1 MSSKEELSKKYQK
14 KSDKQHVL
22 DNPDTY
28 IGSIENINCNAYVYD
43 EESKKIIEKQI
54 TYNPGLYKLFDEG
67 IVNCRDHFIRM
78 QQLILSP
85 NGEDKNYPVTK
96 IDISIDDSGVITLTN
111 DGNGIDVSVHPEYNI
126 WIPELIFGHLRT
138 STNYDKEEKKIVGG
152 KNGFGFKLVLIWS
165 SWGKIE
171 TVDAKTGQKYV
182 QEFKDN
188 LNVIEKP
195 QITKCKNKPYT
206 SVSFKPD
213 YKRLKIDGLSPDFIA
228 LLKRRVYDIAATTD
242 KSIKVKYNSNS
253 IEVKTFMNY
262 IDLYI
267 GCKSDKE
274 RIYEE
279 ANERWEYAVCLA
291 PNDEFCQVSFVNGIY
306 TSRGGKHLEY
316 FIDVIFPKLQK
327 MVSPELTKKLVKE
340 YLNIYLYQVFLC
352 YGSNQTVH
360 SSHTCLVPELYNV
373 SAY

>member
-1 MSSKEELSKKYQK
+1 MTSKEELSKKYQK

-28 IGSIENINCNAYVYD
+28 IGSIENIECDAYIYD
-43 EESKKIIEKQI
+43 EDTKKIIQKQI
-54 TYNPGLYKLFDEG
+54 IYNPGLYKLFDEG

-78 QQLILSP
+78 QQLIVSS
-85 NGEDKNYPVTK
+85 NDEDKDKNYPVTK
-96 IDISIDDSGVITLTN
+96 IDISIDETGIITLTN

-138 STNYDKEEKKIVGG
+138 STNYDKDEKKIVGG

-188 LNVIEKP
+188 LNIIEKP

-228 LLKRRVYDIAATTD
+228 LLKRRVYDIAAITH
-242 KSIKVKYNSNS
+242 KSIKVKYNANT

-267 GCKSDKE
+267 GSKSEKE
-274 RIYEE
+274 RIYE
-279 ANERWEYAVCLA
+279 
-291 PNDEFCQVSFVNGIY
+291 
-306 TSRGGKHLEY
+306 
-316 FIDVIFPKLQK
+316 
-327 MVSPELTKKLVKE
+327 
-340 YLNIYLYQVFLC
+340 
-352 YGSNQTVH
+352 
-360 SSHTCLVPELYNV
+360 
-373 SAY
+373 